1 MQYKYKN
8 KHFSK
13 FWAVRKRNPPPTKQ
27 HVNLEFEKIWSVNM
41 VKIFHKWH
49 CVLGLHAKSIK
60 YKPCFNEGTQMQI

>member
-13 FWAVRKRNPPPTKQ
+13 FGQFQNEIPPPTKQ
-27 HVNLEFEKIWSVNM
+27 LVNLEFEKIWSVA
-41 VKIFHKWH
+41 KIFHKWH